1 MNNWGKPTAPQ
12 LTSGRAPEDR
22 STPLWTIFDKIKRR
36 RSNMQVHSKFDRA
49 CVVLCGLWR
58 IRSKK
63 TEGAAGR
70 VIAVPSQRSKWFSL
84 LRPWLERRNARRERL
99 DIWRLRLPRCMLP
112 PLRLVH
118 ARNGSYKPPAPLKS
132 RHRSAQRRRSIMLW
146 SEMAVGRCRRRV
158 DHARTDHFAQYPRC
172 PPRAG
177 VRIIVRDHLVHRFIA
192 ENRRQTLARF

>member
-1 MNNWGKPTAPQ
+1 
-12 LTSGRAPEDR
+12 
-22 STPLWTIFDKIKRR
+22 
-36 RSNMQVHSKFDRA
+36 MQVHSKFDRA

-158 DHARTDHFAQYPRC
+158 DHARTDHFAQSPRC
-172 PPRAG
+172 PRVQVSATSSG
-177 VRIIVRDHLVHRFIA
+177 TTSSTVLSRRTVDRRSRGFDHVFVCPACRRLVSAQPTAATPFSPV
-192 ENRRQTLARF
+192 NPPKMQPQLVS